1 MYSEYFDKM
10 RKKYDSYRKKDTEWR
25 EKLNKVLNEKFDKET
40 GLVRADG
47 CARRLAIDTWM
58 ENNPEPKS
66 PYYSGEILA
75 MEAYEW
81 SADIGADTVILDE
94 DVGSHFVPKFVGA
107 LRKAGFDSFVLTHS
121 DVNTLDRLDDF
132 VLEGCKLGELVQI
145 LTAKNE
151 PGKRSFARTGIEIIL

>member
-1 MYSEYFDKM
+1 MMYSEYFDKM

-25 EKLNKVLNEKFDKET
+25 DKLNKVLKET
-40 GLVRADG
+40 GSVRADG

-66 PYYSGEILA
+66 PCYSGEIFA
-75 MEAYEW
+75 MGAYER
-81 SADIGADTVILDE
+81 SAEIGADTVILDE
-94 DVGSHFVPKFVGA
+94 DVGSDFVPKFVGA

-132 VLEGCKLGELVQI
+132 VLEGCRLGDLVQI

-151 PGKRSFARTGIEIIL
+151 PGKQSYARTGSEIKL